1 MEALGVLEGK
11 IRSLV
16 VLIEELKT
24 QNEVLQVDKGKL
36 KVENEE
42 LKTENAKLS
51 EDNAQLETQLKGIEE
66 SILKENEQVKELS
79 QERLITKAVVDD
91 LIKSIDTLVE
101 HENQQ

>member
-1 MEALGVLEGK
+1 MEALGLLEDK
-11 IRSLV
+11 IGSLV
-16 VLIEELKT
+16 VLIKELKT

-36 KVENEE
+36 KVENEG

-51 EDNAQLETQLKGIEE
+51 EDNAQLEAQLKGIEE

-91 LIKSIDTLVE
+91 LIKSIDVLVK